1 MTDQPEDNQS
11 AEREAPIREAHQKG
25 DFSASASAAVGIYG
39 PEVLGFLIAI
49 LKDEAVGSDVFSQ
62 FCEDLWTGLPNFR
75 WECTFRTWA
84 YTLARNAA
92 RRYLRSPHLKRNTQ
106 LSRDALAEVAD
117 KVRTS
122 TISYLR
128 SEVKQGVQRLRESL
142 DEEDQALL
150 ILRVDRNLP
159 WNDVARIM
167 LDEDEG
173 GGEGAAANAPPAAI
187 ARKAAA
193 LRKRFERVKDHLRE
207 LAKQQGLLEDG

>member
-1 MTDQPEDNQS
+1 VAENPEDAQGPS
-11 AEREAPIREAHQKG
+11 PEPEKEAPIRDAHRRG
-25 DFSASASAAVGIYG
+25 DFSSSATAAIELYG

-62 FCEDLWTGLPNFR
+62 YCEDLWTGLPTFR

-92 RRYLRSPHLKRNTQ
+92 RRHLRSPHLKRNTR

-128 SEVKQGVQRLRESL
+128 SEVKQGVQRLREAL

-167 LDEDEG
+167 LDEADHEG
-173 GGEGAAANAPPAAI
+173 GSASAAVI

-193 LRKRFERVKDHLRE
+193 LRKRFERVKDHLKD
-207 LAKQQGLLEDG
+207 LARQQGLLEDG

>member
-1 MTDQPEDNQS
+1 M
-11 AEREAPIREAHQKG
+11 EREAPIRDAHRRG
-25 DFSASASAAVGIYG
+25 DFNASATAALEIYG

-62 FCEDLWTGLPNFR
+62 FCEDLWTGLPSFR

-92 RRYLRSPHLKRNTQ
+92 RRHLRSPHLKRNTQ

-167 LDEDEG
+167 LDEGE
-173 GGEGAAANAPPAAI
+173 GEGASDTASPAAI

-207 LAKQQGLLEDG
+207 LAKQQGLLQEG

>member
-1 MTDQPEDNQS
+1 VTDQPEDIQS
-11 AEREAPIREAHQKG
+11 VEREAPIRDAHRRS
-25 DFSASASAAVGIYG
+25 DFSASATAALEVYG

-62 FCEDLWTGLPNFR
+62 FCEDLWTGLPSFR

-167 LDEDEG
+167 LNEG
-173 GGEGAAANAPPAAI
+173 EGEGASDAASPAAI

-207 LAKQQGLLEDG
+207 LAKQQGLLQEG